1 MPYRP
6 GRVSAEERTHSF
18 NILWAGLPASLIN
31 ICWLVL
37 APQDTIAPNLFGV
50 FAAATMAV
58 LPFAYSHDEF
68 IQAHLWTA
76 SRWALGVAGLMMM
89 LGVFPVLRTLDQLAA
104 IDVTM
109 ALSIVAAVFHVALA
123 VSRWRERGSE

>member
-1 MPYRP
+1 MPYKP
-6 GRVSAEERTHSF
+6 GRVSSDDRTHSF
-18 NILWAGLPASLIN
+18 NVLWAGLPASLVN
-31 ICWLVL
+31 ICWLVFV
-37 APQDTIAPNLFGV
+37 PHDTLAPNLFGV
-50 FAAATMAV
+50 FAAATIAF

-76 SRWALGVAGLMMM
+76 SRWALGAAGLMMM
-89 LGVFPVLRTLDQLAA
+89 LGVFPVLRTLGLLAA

-123 VSRWRERGSE
+123 VSRWRERASE